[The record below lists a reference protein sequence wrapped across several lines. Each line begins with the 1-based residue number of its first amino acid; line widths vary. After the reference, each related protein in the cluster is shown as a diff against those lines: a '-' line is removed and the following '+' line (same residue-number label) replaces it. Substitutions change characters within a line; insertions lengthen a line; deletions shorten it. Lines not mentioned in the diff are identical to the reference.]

1 MQLIA
6 GRTAQEYN
14 QRKNRQGAFRED
26 RYHAT
31 AIEADEHL
39 HRCLVYIDLNR
50 VRAGAVNH
58 PEKWKG
64 AVSACFLARND
75 SLFIHSQ
82 VFSSS
87 EDVPLIS
94 DVQPI
99 CSQIPGRNFSGTLS
113 CFRNC
118 ENMKAAPSLIR
129 VTRSAAIA
137 VIPTRFSPW

>member
-14 QRKNRQGAFRED
+14 QRKSRQGEFWED

-113 CFRNC
+113 CFR
-118 ENMKAAPSLIR
+118 K
-129 VTRSAAIA
+129 IA
-137 VIPTRFSPW
+137 ET